1 MSSQI
6 KNPIDAQLFVNCTF
20 DMDYLEITKNESL
33 RKYEENVYLLGT
45 IFSTCEKEEGKN
57 LNNQNNFNHQLND
70 SNNSSMEVDQELSL
84 SEKEILSLFNYH
96 KHHGKKESEE
106 FSDHFEE
113 EKIKRI
119 IQDLE
124 IEIQNEE
131 QIHNSEN
138 IISENSNIS
147 KKRILLG
154 QLANSVKDLKEHEI
168 LLKNN
173 KALFKESSGK
183 FHDFYSKLRN
193 IKLHQNEE
201 FFSETLK
208 AVDEAGILSETYKQ
222 QDNFLRK
229 KHRYNCEI
237 PFDPSSNVV
246 IMPL

>member
-45 IFSTCEKEEGKN
+45 IFSTSKTEEG
-57 LNNQNNFNHQLND
+57 NNHPLND
-70 SNNSSMEVDQELSL
+70 SNNSSMEMDQELTL

-96 KHHGKKESEE
+96 KHHGSKESEE

-124 IEIQNEE
+124 IEIQSEE
-131 QIHNSEN
+131 QIHNNSEN
-138 IISENSNIS
+138 TSNENSNIS

-154 QLANSVKDLKEHEI
+154 QLTNSVKDLKEQ
-168 LLKNN
+168 
-173 KALFKESSGK
+173 ES
-183 FHDFYSKLRN
+183 
-193 IKLHQNEE
+193 
-201 FFSETLK
+201 
-208 AVDEAGILSETYKQ
+208 
-222 QDNFLRK
+222 
-229 KHRYNCEI
+229 
-237 PFDPSSNVV
+237 
-246 IMPL
+246 